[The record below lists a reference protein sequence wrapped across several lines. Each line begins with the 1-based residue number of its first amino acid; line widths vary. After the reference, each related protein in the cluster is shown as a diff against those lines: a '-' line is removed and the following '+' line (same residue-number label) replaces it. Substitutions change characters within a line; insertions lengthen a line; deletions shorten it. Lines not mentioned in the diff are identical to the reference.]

1 LANIVLSLPDLTT
14 NGCERP
20 YSRDTGSSTT
30 ANKKFGS
37 SREPAQVCSPKA
49 QTGRHGYVVDLACVE
64 CPDMNT
70 AKICICDL
78 FAVV

>member
-1 LANIVLSLPDLTT
+1 MVA
-14 NGCERP
+14 RHP
-20 YSRDTGSSTT
+20 YSRDTRSSRT

-37 SREPAQVCSPKA
+37 SGNQLSLLTESPDREARIRCC
-49 QTGRHGYVVDLACVE
+49 RHLACTE

-70 AKICICDL
+70 AKIGIYDL